1 MGDTKVEGYRL
12 EDGSLFVPYP
22 KNFSYVYDNST
33 KKTTANAT
41 YLNSDFTKIMGGID
55 KVEVGKK
62 ITFKNGNYLQVAELW
77 SATYTDNSGPY
88 TVHYYYMSLYKKDG
102 TLVAKE
108 CAGNKSHP
116 IFLDFDKRPNQ
127 YSPHNVAPCGLV
139 KSEQDRGQW
148 QLIWYDMYNDLE
160 FGGTTIVDYK
170 YGYTGSTISIN
181 MSLIEQYAGKKVSD
195 YTKYKGDTSGGGG
208 YGGSFDSSTDTIPLP
223 NLPTI
228 NASSCGFVD
237 MFKLTVSQTLALS
250 DYLWSNANEFTE
262 HIKKLFSNPMDA
274 IISLSLCNITVE
286 GTASTISFGG
296 LSTGITGLK
305 LSNQFAIVD
314 CGSLTIPLYWGT
326 ALDYS
331 PNAKAEIYL
340 PNIGTVPICIDDI
353 LGKTVHVVYYCDLL
367 SGACVCY
374 TLVDG
379 SVYYQH
385 TGNVLTQVP
394 FNASNCME
402 LYKSVLS
409 TVGGVMAM
417 GGGGIASGI
426 GAKLGGEVG
435 GELIKS
441 GKSMGSSGASST
453 MQGLTDLMQSKPTI
467 QRGGTVAGNTGALC
481 IKKPY
486 ITLTRAVQCLPADY
500 QSQKGLPSYIY
511 MNFSDL
517 KGYTEVESVQ
527 LKGITATD
535 DEKAELLALLKS
547 GVIF

>member
-1 MGDTKVEGYRL
+1 MGDVKVEGYRL

-22 KNFSYVYDNST
+22 KNFSYVYDKTS

-41 YLNSDFTKIMGGID
+41 YLNSDFTKIMGGKD
-55 KVEVGKK
+55 NVEVGKK

-77 SATYTDNSGPY
+77 DATYSDNYGPY
-88 TVHYYYMSLYKKDG
+88 TIHYYYMSLYKKDG
-102 TLVAKE
+102 TLVAKD
-108 CAGNKSHP
+108 CAGSKSHP
-116 IFLDFDKRPNQ
+116 IFLDWDKRPNQ
-127 YSPHNVAPCGLV
+127 YSPHHVAPCGLV
-139 KSEQDRGQW
+139 QSKQDGGHW

-160 FGGTTIVDYK
+160 YGGATIVDYQ
-170 YGYTGSTISIN
+170 YGYTGSTIAIN
-181 MSLIEQYAGKKVSD
+181 MGLIEQYAGKKVTD

-237 MFKLTVSQTLALS
+237 MFQLSMQQTKQLS
-250 DYLWSNANEFTE
+250 NYLWSNINEVAE

-296 LSTGITGLK
+296 LPTGVTGQK
-305 LSNQFAIVD
+305 LSNQFAVVD
-314 CGSLTIPLYWGT
+314 CGSLTVPLYWGT

-340 PNIGTVPICIDDI
+340 PCIGTTQINIDDI
-353 LGKTVHVVYYCDLL
+353 LGKNVQVVYYCDLL

-374 TLVDG
+374 IIVDG
-379 SVYYQH
+379 SVYYELS
-385 TGNVLTQVP
+385 GNVITQIP
-394 FNASNCME
+394 FNASNNME

-409 TVGGVMAM
+409 TVG
-417 GGGGIASGI
+417 S
-426 GAKLGGEVG
+426 L
-435 GELIKS
+435 
-441 GKSMGSSGASST
+441 SMGAVGVGMKGVGTALKSAKTISKGMELLNSGLEGAGE
-453 MQGLTDLMQSKPTI
+453 GLTDLMQAKPTI
-467 QRGGTVAGNTGALC
+467 NRGGTISGNTGALC

-486 ITLTRAVQCLPADY
+486 ITLTRAVQCLPENY
-500 QSQKGLPSYIY
+500 QEFKGFPSNIY
-511 MNFSDL
+511 ANFSDL
-517 KGYTEVESVQ
+517 SGYTEVESVQ
-527 LKGITATD
+527 LQGMTATSE
-535 DEKAELLALLKS
+535 EKAEIDQLLKS